1 MKSTLVNMVAVLF
14 TITLVAS
21 AGVGYVNMIT
31 VGPIAEAKAAATQSA
46 LRAVLPSFDRTETTE
61 LTNCPL
67 RCIRHV
73 RARRSWAMPW
83 RRRARTVSAA

>member
-31 VGPIAEAKAAATQSA
+31 VGPIAEAN
-46 LRAVLPSFDRTETTE
+46 P
-61 LTNCPL
+61 
-67 RCIRHV
+67 RCAPCCRLSTGP
-73 RARRSWAMPW
+73 RRRS
-83 RRRARTVSAA
+83 

>member
-61 LTNCPL
+61 LTLDELP
-67 RCIRHV
+67 V
-73 RARRSWAMPW
+73 AARRSWAMPW

>member
-46 LRAVLPSFDRTETTE
+46 LRAVLPSFDRTET
-61 LTNCPL
+61 NCPL

>member
-31 VGPIAEAKAAATQSA
+31 VGPIAEAKAAATAPCCRLSTGP
-46 LRAVLPSFDRTETTE
+46 R
-61 LTNCPL
+61 
-67 RCIRHV
+67 
-73 RARRSWAMPW
+73 RRS
-83 RRRARTVSAA
+83 

>member
-31 VGPIAEAKAAATQSA
+31 VGPIAEAPCCRLSTGP
-46 LRAVLPSFDRTETTE
+46 R
-61 LTNCPL
+61 
-67 RCIRHV
+67 
-73 RARRSWAMPW
+73 RRS
-83 RRRARTVSAA
+83 

>member
-31 VGPIAEAKAAATQSA
+31 VGPML
-46 LRAVLPSFDRTETTE
+46 LRP
-61 LTNCPL
+61 NP
-67 RCIRHV
+67 RCAPCCRLSTGP
-73 RARRSWAMPW
+73 RRRS
-83 RRRARTVSAA
+83 